1 MTITITR
8 PRPRPGQTF
17 TTKLLW
23 TALVGSM
30 LAVPLTL
37 SASIQPE
44 GRRGFRGD
52 RGRGGRAIF
61 RELDLT
67 EEQREQMHAL
77 RKGQQGQQQGT
88 SRDIFERLTERRN
101 ALSEAVI
108 SGADEATLR
117 QLAYECGEAEGDAAV
132 ERARMHGQM
141 MAILTEEQQEQYLTL
156 KEERKQKKEARL
168 KRMQE
173 RRENRHDRNP
183 DSF

>member
-1 MTITITR
+1 MTITRTITR
-8 PRPRPGQTF
+8 TRTRPRPGQNF

-52 RGRGGRAIF
+52 RGGGGRAIF

-67 EEQREQMHAL
+67 EEQREQMHTL
-77 RKGQQGQQQGT
+77 RKGQRGT

-141 MAILTEEQQEQYLTL
+141 MAILREEQQEQYLAL
-156 KEERKQKKEARL
+156 KEERKQKQEERL

-173 RRENRHDRNP
+173 RREKRHDRNP